1 MEDSSFSGRCRV
13 GIDSGGTFTD
23 MVLIDAESRRWVFKR
38 PSVPSNP
45 ANGVL
50 GVLEA
55 GAQHFGMTLEQ
66 LLSRC
71 ERLIHGTTVATN
83 LMLEG
88 KGARVGLICTDGF
101 RDSLEIRRG
110 LRPDIWDHRKPF
122 APVLV
127 PRYLRLGVRGRIA
140 ADGTELAALDEADV
154 AKAAQ
159 FFTDEGVD
167 AIAIC
172 LLHAYVNPEHERRTV
187 ALLKEYAGSSP
198 AVQWIS
204 ASSDIIPIIG
214 EYERTSGTV
223 INASLAPRMSKYLR
237 ELDERLRGH
246 GLERPL
252 LIQRSNGGA
261 ISIDEAVASP
271 VNLVLSGPAAGVG
284 ALSYYTGVI
293 ESDNLIAM
301 EVGGT
306 STDVMVM
313 DGGRVSTT
321 TETDMAGYPV
331 CVPTVDIHTVGAGG
345 GTIAWLD
352 GGNMIKLGPQGA
364 GAVPGPA
371 AYSRG
376 GTLPTVTD
384 AQLVLG
390 RLKAGTFAGGSV
402 MLDEALA
409 REAIERH
416 LATPLGVSVETAA
429 IGIIRLADQQMH
441 QAVERISIQRGI
453 DVRGFVLVA
462 CGGAGPMHG
471 VSVARSLNMSKL
483 SVPRQSGAYCA
494 MGMLNSDIRKEFH
507 RSLVVR
513 LGPDAPAALGETFVE
528 LAGRAR
534 AFLAKE
540 GFKEGQSAS
549 LIYQADMRFS
559 GQQSDIPIT
568 LASAVEFAS
577 SMRECFE
584 HEYERLFGHVPRN
597 GTIEIRGAR
606 VIGCGRLR
614 RIEPRASEMIE
625 HEPKPTGTRRVFADQ
640 ERGFVDMP
648 VYDGPALLPG
658 TRIVGPAMIEEATT
672 TIVVTGEDVV
682 RLNRFGE
689 YIVDISRA
697 Q

>member
-1 MEDSSFSGRCRV
+1 MEESSFSGRCRV

-45 ANGVL
+45 ANGVM

-55 GAQHFGMTLEQ
+55 GAAHFHMTLGQ

-71 ERLIHGTTVATN
+71 ERVIHGTTVATN

-88 KGARVGLICTDGF
+88 KGARVGLLCTAGF

-127 PRYLRLGVRGRIA
+127 PRYLRLGVGGRMA
-140 ADGTELAALDEADV
+140 ADGTELEALNEGDV
-154 AKAAQ
+154 ARAAR
-159 FFTDEGVD
+159 FFADEGVD

-172 LLHAYVNPEHERRTV
+172 LLHSYVNSAHERRAV
-187 ALLKEYAGSSP
+187 ALLKEYAAGSP

-204 ASSDIIPIIG
+204 ASSEIIPMIG

-246 GLERPL
+246 GLARPL

-284 ALSYYTGVI
+284 ALSYYTKVI
-293 ESDNLIAM
+293 ESDDLIAM

-313 DGGRVSTT
+313 HGGRVSTT

-390 RLKAGTFAGGSV
+390 RLKSGTFAGGSV

-409 REAIERH
+409 RESIETH
-416 LATPLGVSVETAA
+416 LARPLGVSVETAA

-453 DVRGFVLVA
+453 DVRNFVLVA

-471 VSVARSLNMSKL
+471 VSVARSLNMSRL

-513 LGPDAPAALGETFVE
+513 LGDDAPATLGIAYEE
-528 LAGRAR
+528 LADRAR
-534 AFLAKE
+534 TFLAKE
-540 GFKEGQSAS
+540 GFEGGGAS
-549 LIYQADMRFS
+549 LIHQADMRFS

-568 LASAVEFAS
+568 LDSASQAPAAL
-577 SMRECFE
+577 RESFE
-584 HEYERLFGHVPRN
+584 QEYERLFGHVPRH

-606 VIGCGRLR
+606 VIGCGRLQ
-614 RIEPRASEMIE
+614 RIEPRASDANR
-625 HEPKPTGTRRVFADQ
+625 HEPQPSGARRVFADQ
-640 ERGFVDMP
+640 DLGFVEMP

-658 TRIVGPAMIEEATT
+658 ARIVGPAIIEEATT
-672 TIVVTGEDVV
+672 TIVVTGDDVV
-682 RLNRFGE
+682 TLNRFGE
-689 YIVDISRA
+689 YIVDISGA

>member
-1 MEDSSFSGRCRV
+1 MEESSFSGRCRI

-45 ANGVL
+45 AHGVL
-50 GVLEA
+50 DVLET
-55 GAQHFGMTLEQ
+55 GAAHFGMTLDR

-88 KGARVGLICTDGF
+88 KGARVGLICTAGF

-110 LRPDIWDHRKPF
+110 IRPDIWDHRKPY

-140 ADGTELAALDEADV
+140 ADGFELEPLDEGDV
-154 AKAAQ
+154 AQAAR
-159 FFTDEGVD
+159 FFAEEGVE

-172 LLHAYVNPEHERRTV
+172 LLHAYVNPEHERRV
-187 ALLKEYAGSSP
+187 AALLRDYAGGSR
-198 AVQWIS
+198 AVHWIS

-223 INASLAPRMSKYLR
+223 INATLAPRMSRYLR
-237 ELDERLRGH
+237 ELDDRLRAH

-293 ESDNLIAM
+293 ESDDLIAM

-352 GGNMIKLGPQGA
+352 GGNMMRLGPQGA

-371 AYSRG
+371 AYRRG

-390 RLKAGTFAGGSV
+390 RLRPGAFAGGSV
-402 MLDEALA
+402 TLDLALA
-409 REAIERH
+409 RTAIETH
-416 LATPLGVSVETAA
+416 LARPLGVSVETAA

-453 DVRGFVLVA
+453 DVRRFVLVA

-471 VSVARSLNMSKL
+471 VAVARSLNMSRL

-507 RSLVVR
+507 RSVVVR
-513 LGPDAPAALGETFVE
+513 LGPDAPAALGAVYAE
-528 LAGRAR
+528 LAGSAR
-534 AFLAKE
+534 AFLGKE
-540 GFKEGQSAS
+540 GFEGSSAT

-559 GQQSDIPIT
+559 GQQSDIAIT
-568 LASAVEFAS
+568 LDDPATSHEA
-577 SMRECFE
+577 MRTSFE
-584 HEYERLFGHVPRN
+584 REYERLFGYVPRN
-597 GTIEIRGAR
+597 GTIEVRGAR
-606 VIGCGRLR
+606 VIGCGRLQ
-614 RIEPRASEMIE
+614 RIEPRASGMRE
-625 HEPKPTGTRRVFADQ
+625 HAPDAVTSRRVFADP

-648 VYDGPALLPG
+648 VYDGPALQPG
-658 TRIVGPAMIEEATT
+658 ARIVGPAIIEEATT
-672 TIVVTGEDVV
+672 TIVVNGDEVV

-689 YIVDISRA
+689 YIVDIPGAR
-697 Q
+697 

>member
-1 MEDSSFSGRCRV
+1 MEDSSFSGRCRI

-23 MVLIDAESRRWVFKR
+23 MVLIDADSRRWVFKR

-55 GAQHFGMTLEQ
+55 GAAHFGMSLDQ

-88 KGARVGLICTDGF
+88 KGARVGLLCTAGF

-127 PRYLRLGVRGRIA
+127 PRYLRIGVRGRITA
-140 ADGTELAALDEADV
+140 NGRELEALNEADV
-154 AKAAQ
+154 VHAAR
-159 FFTDEGVD
+159 FFAEEGVD
-167 AIAIC
+167 AIAVC
-172 LLHAYVNPEHERRTV
+172 LLHSYANAAHERRAV
-187 ALLKEYAGSSP
+187 ALLREYAGDSA

-223 INASLAPRMSKYLR
+223 INASLAPRMSQYLR
-237 ELDERLRGH
+237 ELDERLRSH

-284 ALSYYTGVI
+284 ALSYYTNVI
-293 ESDNLIAM
+293 ESDDLIAM

-376 GTLPTVTD
+376 GTQPTVTD

-390 RLKAGTFAGGSV
+390 RLRPGAFAGGSV
-402 MLDEALA
+402 MLDEKLA
-409 REAIERH
+409 REAIETH
-416 LATPLGVSVETAA
+416 LSGPLGISVETAA

-494 MGMLNSDIRKEFH
+494 MGMLNSDIRKEFQ

-513 LGPDAPAALGETFVE
+513 LDADAPAALRAAYDA
-528 LAGRAR
+528 LAEQAR
-534 AFLAKE
+534 AFLVRE
-540 GFKEGQSAS
+540 GFAGAAAT
-549 LIYQADMRFS
+549 LIHQADMRFS
-559 GQQSDIPIT
+559 GQQSDISIT
-568 LASAVEFAS
+568 LDGPAQSPAA
-577 SMRECFE
+577 MRQVFE
-584 HEYERLFGHVPRN
+584 REYERLFGYVPHN

-606 VIGCGRLR
+606 VVGCGRLQ
-614 RIEPRASEMIE
+614 RIEPRTSETCTD
-625 HEPKPTGTRRVFADQ
+625 EPRPVGTRRVFADQ
-640 ERGFVDMP
+640 ERGFVEMP
-648 VYDGPALLPG
+648 VYDGPALQPG
-658 TRIVGPAMIEEATT
+658 MRIVGPAIIEETTT
-672 TIVVTGEDVV
+672 TIVVNGDDVV

-697 Q
+697 R

>member
-1 MEDSSFSGRCRV
+1 MEDSLFSGRCRV

-50 GVLEA
+50 GVLHA
-55 GAQHFGMTLEQ
+55 GASHFGMTLEQ

-71 ERLIHGTTVATN
+71 ERVIHGTTVATN

-88 KGARVGLICTDGF
+88 KGARVGLLCTDGF

-140 ADGTELAALDEADV
+140 ADGTELEALNEADV
-154 AKAAQ
+154 ETAAR
-159 FFTDEGVD
+159 FFADEGVE

-172 LLHAYVNPEHERRTV
+172 LLHAYVNPEHERRAV
-187 ALLKEYAGSSP
+187 ALLKDHAAGSP

-204 ASSDIIPIIG
+204 ASSQIIPIIG

-246 GLERPL
+246 GLARPL

-261 ISIDEAVASP
+261 ISIDEAVGSP

-284 ALSYYTGVI
+284 ALSYYTRVI
-293 ESDNLIAM
+293 ESDDLIAM

-409 REAIERH
+409 REAIEAH
-416 LATPLGVSVETAA
+416 LAKPLGVSVETAA

-441 QAVERISIQRGI
+441 QAVERISTQRGI
-453 DVRGFVLVA
+453 DVRSFVLVA

-471 VSVARSLNMSKL
+471 VSVARSLNMQKL

-494 MGMLNSDIRKEFH
+494 MGMLNSDIRKEFQ
-507 RSLVVR
+507 RSLMIR
-513 LGPDAPAALGETFVE
+513 LGDEAPATLGAAYVE
-528 LAGRAR
+528 LAERAS
-534 AFLAKE
+534 AFLTKE
-540 GFKEGQSAS
+540 GFEGPSAS
-549 LIYQADMRFS
+549 LIYQVDMRFS

-568 LASAVEFAS
+568 LASATAPPAAL
-577 SMRECFE
+577 RESFE
-584 HEYERLFGHVPRN
+584 REYEHLFGHVPRN

-606 VIGCGRLR
+606 VIGCGRLQ
-614 RIEPRASEMIE
+614 RIEPRASEAKE
-625 HEPKPTGTRRVFADQ
+625 HEPKPTGTRRAFAD
-640 ERGFVDMP
+640 EARGFVDMP

-658 TRIVGPAMIEEATT
+658 TRIVGPAIIEEATT
-672 TIVVTGEDVV
+672 TMVVTGGDVV

-689 YIVDISRA
+689 YIVDISGA
-697 Q
+697 

>member
-1 MEDSSFSGRCRV
+1 MEDSSFSGRCRI

-23 MVLIDAESRRWVFKR
+23 MVLIDAGSRRWVFKR
-38 PSVPSNP
+38 PSVPGNP
-45 ANGVL
+45 ANGVM
-50 GVLEA
+50 GVLEY
-55 GAQHFGMTLEQ
+55 GAAHFGMTLEQ
-66 LLSRC
+66 LLERC

-88 KGARVGLICTDGF
+88 KGSRVGLICTEGF

-110 LRPDIWDHRKPF
+110 LRPDIWDHRKPYS
-122 APVLV
+122 PVLV
-127 PRYLRLGVRGRIA
+127 PRYLRLGVRGRFA
-140 ADGTELAALDEADV
+140 ADGTELEALNEADV
-154 AKAAQ
+154 ARAAR
-159 FFTDEGVD
+159 FFADEGVD

-172 LLHAYVNPEHERRTV
+172 LLHSYVNPEHERRTA
-187 ALLKEYAGSSP
+187 ALLKEYAPDSP

-204 ASSDIIPIIG
+204 ASSEIIPIIG
-214 EYERTSGTV
+214 EYERASGTV
-223 INASLAPRMSKYLR
+223 INASLAPRMSKYLG

-246 GLERPL
+246 GLQRPL

-284 ALSYYTGVI
+284 ALSYYTRVI
-293 ESDNLIAM
+293 ESENLIAM

-313 DGGRVSTT
+313 DRGRVSTT

-402 MLDEALA
+402 MLDEGLA
-409 REAIERH
+409 REAIETH
-416 LATPLGVSVETAA
+416 LARPLGVSVETAA
-429 IGIIRLADQQMH
+429 IGIIRLADQQMN

-471 VSVARSLNMSKL
+471 VSVARSLGMSKL

-507 RSLVVR
+507 RSVVVR
-513 LGPDAPAALGETFVE
+513 LGSESTATLSPEYAE
-528 LAGRAR
+528 LSERAR
-534 AFLAKE
+534 DFLAKE
-540 GFKEGQSAS
+540 GFAGESAT
-549 LIYQADMRFS
+549 LIFQADMRFS

-568 LASAVEFAS
+568 LESPMDSPLA
-577 SMRECFE
+577 MREAFE
-584 HEYERLFGHVPRN
+584 QEYERLFGYVPRN

-606 VIGCGRLR
+606 VIGCGRLQ
-614 RIEPRASEMIE
+614 RIEPRASEE
-625 HEPKPTGTRRVFADQ
+625 TPHEPTPIGSRRVFADQ
-640 ERGFVDMP
+640 ARGFVDMP
-648 VYDGPALLPG
+648 VYNGPVLPAG
-658 TRIVGPAMIEEATT
+658 TRIVGPAIIEEATT
-672 TIVVTGEDVV
+672 TIVVTGDDVV

-689 YIVDISRA
+689 YIVDISGA

>member
-1 MEDSSFSGRCRV
+1 MEDSLFSGRCRV

-55 GAQHFGMTLEQ
+55 GAAHFGMTLEQ

-71 ERLIHGTTVATN
+71 ERVIHGTTVATN

-88 KGARVGLICTDGF
+88 KGARVGLLCTDGF

-140 ADGTELAALDEADV
+140 ADGTELEALNEADV
-154 AKAAQ
+154 ANAAR
-159 FFTDEGVD
+159 FFAAEGVE

-172 LLHAYVNPEHERRTV
+172 LLHAYVNPEHERRAV
-187 ALLKEYAGSSP
+187 ALLTDHAAGSP

-204 ASSDIIPIIG
+204 ASSEIIPIIG

-246 GLERPL
+246 GLARPL

-261 ISIDEAVASP
+261 ISIDEAVGSP

-284 ALSYYTGVI
+284 ALSYYTRVI
-293 ESDNLIAM
+293 ESDDLIAM

-352 GGNMIKLGPQGA
+352 GGNMIRLGPQGA

-409 REAIERH
+409 REAIETH
-416 LATPLGVSVETAA
+416 LAKPLGVSVETAA

-453 DVRGFVLVA
+453 DVRGFTLVA

-513 LGPDAPAALGETFVE
+513 LGDEAPATLGTAYVE
-528 LAGRAR
+528 LAERAR

-540 GFKEGQSAS
+540 GFEGSSAS
-549 LIYQADMRFS
+549 LIYQVDMRFS

-568 LASAVEFAS
+568 LASATEPPAAL
-577 SMRECFE
+577 RESFE
-584 HEYERLFGHVPRN
+584 REYERLFGHVPRS
-597 GTIEIRGAR
+597 GTIEIRGVR
-606 VIGCGRLR
+606 VIGCGRLQ
-614 RIEPRASEMIE
+614 RIEPRASEAKG
-625 HEPKPTGTRRVFADQ
+625 HEPKPTGARRVFANE
-640 ERGFVDMP
+640 ERGFVDLP

-658 TRIVGPAMIEEATT
+658 ACIVGPAIIEEATT
-672 TIVVTGEDVV
+672 TIVVTGYDVV

-689 YIVDISRA
+689 YIVDISGA

>member
-1 MEDSSFSGRCRV
+1 MANSVFSGRCRI

-23 MVLIDAESRRWVFKR
+23 MVLIDADSRRWVFKR

-45 ANGVL
+45 AQGVL
-50 GVLEA
+50 GVLDT
-55 GAQHFGMTLEQ
+55 GAAHFGLTLGE

-71 ERLIHGTTVATN
+71 ERVIHGTTVATN

-88 KGARVGLICTDGF
+88 KGAKVGLVCTHGF

-110 LRPDIWDHRKPF
+110 IRPDIWNHREPF

-127 PRYLRLGVRGRIA
+127 PRYLRLGVRGRLA
-140 ADGTELAALDEADV
+140 ADGSQLERLMEEDV
-154 AKAAQ
+154 AQAAQ
-159 FFTDEGVD
+159 FFAQEGVE
-167 AIAIC
+167 AIAVC
-172 LLHAYVNPEHERRTV
+172 LLHAYANPVHEHRVVE
-187 ALLKEYAGSSP
+187 LLQHYGAANP

-204 ASSDIIPIIG
+204 ASSDIIPMIG

-246 GLERPL
+246 GLDRPI

-261 ISIDEAVASP
+261 ISIDEAIASP

-284 ALSYYTGVI
+284 ALSYYSQVI
-293 ESDNLIAM
+293 GSDNLIAM

-313 DGGRVSTT
+313 DRGRVSTT
-321 TETDMAGYPV
+321 SETDMAGYPV

-376 GTLPTVTD
+376 GVLPTVTD
-384 AQLVLG
+384 AQVVLG
-390 RLKAGTFAGGSV
+390 RLKPGSFAGGSV
-402 MLDEALA
+402 MIDATLA
-409 REAIERH
+409 QAAIETH
-416 LATPLGVSVETAA
+416 LAGPLGVSVETAA
-429 IGIIRLADQQMH
+429 IGIIRLADQQMR

-453 DVRGFVLVA
+453 DVRGFVLVP

-471 VSVARSLNMSKL
+471 NSVARSLGMRT
-483 SVPRQSGAYCA
+483 VAIPRQSGAYCA
-494 MGMLNSDIRKEFH
+494 MGMLNSDIRKEFL
-507 RSLVVR
+507 RSVVIR
-513 LGPDAPAALGETFVE
+513 LNDDAPATLGGIYDE
-528 LAGRAR
+528 LSGKAK
-534 AFLAKE
+534 AFLASE
-540 GFKEGQSAS
+540 GFEGAAAS
-549 LIYQADMRFS
+549 VIYQADMRFA

-568 LASAVEFAS
+568 LESAGQSAMA
-577 SMRECFE
+577 MREGFE
-584 HEYERLFGHVPRN
+584 REYERLFGHVPRQ

-606 VIGCGRLR
+606 VIGCGQLQ
-614 RIEPRASEMIE
+614 RIRPLETEAAAYEPQPSS
-625 HEPKPTGTRRVFADQ
+625 HRRVYAD
-640 ERGFVDMP
+640 EAHGFVQMP
-648 VYDGPALLPG
+648 VFDGPALKPG
-658 TRIVGPAMIEEATT
+658 ARIAGPAIIEEATT
-672 TIVVTGEDVV
+672 TIALTGDDLAT
-682 RLNRFGE
+682 LNRFGE
-689 YIVDISRA
+689 YIIEISEA

>member
-1 MEDSSFSGRCRV
+1 MADSSFNGRCRV

-45 ANGVL
+45 ASGVL

-55 GAQHFGMTLEQ
+55 GAAHFGMTLEQ

-71 ERLIHGTTVATN
+71 ERVIHGTTVATN

-88 KGARVGLICTDGF
+88 KGARVGLLCTDGF

-140 ADGTELAALDEADV
+140 ADGRELEALEEADV
-154 AKAAQ
+154 AKAAR
-159 FFTDEGVD
+159 FFADEGVD

-172 LLHAYVNPEHERRTV
+172 LLHSYVNPEHERRAV
-187 ALLKEYAGSSP
+187 ALLKEHAAGSP

-204 ASSDIIPIIG
+204 PSSEIIPIIG

-284 ALSYYTGVI
+284 ALSYYTNVI
-293 ESDNLIAM
+293 ESDDLIAM

-331 CVPTVDIHTVGAGG
+331 CVPTVDIYTVGAGG

-402 MLDEALA
+402 KLDEGLA
-409 REAIERH
+409 REAIETY
-416 LATPLGVSVETAA
+416 LAKPLGVSVETAA

-453 DVRGFVLVA
+453 DARRFVLVA

-513 LGPDAPAALGETFVE
+513 LGSNVPATLGLVYAE
-528 LAGRAR
+528 LAERAR
-534 AFLAKE
+534 TFLVKE
-540 GFKEGQSAS
+540 GFKGESAS

-568 LASAVEFAS
+568 LASATESPDAL
-577 SMRECFE
+577 RENFE
-584 HEYERLFGHVPRN
+584 REYERLFGHVPRS

-606 VIGCGRLR
+606 VIGCGRLQ
-614 RIEPRASEMIE
+614 RIEPRASDATG
-625 HEPKPTGTRRVFADQ
+625 HEPQPSGTRRVFADQ
-640 ERGFVDMP
+640 DRGFVDMP

-658 TRIVGPAMIEEATT
+658 AYIVGPAIIEEATT
-672 TIVVTGEDVV
+672 TIVVTGDDVV

-689 YIVDISRA
+689 YIVDISGA

>member
-1 MEDSSFSGRCRV
+1 MADSSFSGRCRV

-23 MVLIDAESRRWVFKR
+23 MVLIDADSRRWVFKR
-38 PSVPSNP
+38 PSVPSSP
-45 ANGVL
+45 ADGVV
-50 GVLEA
+50 GVLEE
-55 GAQHFGMTLEQ
+55 GARHFGFTLGE

-71 ERLIHGTTVATN
+71 ERVIHGTTVATN

-88 KGARVGLICTDGF
+88 KGARVGLICSHGF

-110 LRPDIWDHRKPF
+110 LRPQIWNHREPY

-127 PRYLRLGVRGRIA
+127 PRYLRLGVRGRLA
-140 ADGTELAALDEADV
+140 ADGSELESLNEADV
-154 AKAAQ
+154 EAAAR
-159 FFTDEGVD
+159 FFLEEGVE

-172 LLHAYVNPEHERRTV
+172 LMHSYANPAHEARV
-187 ALLKEYAGSSP
+187 AELLKQQNRTHGGTR
-198 AVQWIS
+198 WIS
-204 ASSDIIPIIG
+204 ASSEIIPMIG

-223 INASLAPRMSKYLR
+223 INASLAPRMSQYLG
-237 ELDERLRGH
+237 ELDKRLRGN
-246 GLERPL
+246 GLDRPI

-284 ALSYYTGVI
+284 ALNYYSQVI
-293 ESDNLIAM
+293 GSENLIAM

-313 DGGRVSTT
+313 DRARVATT

-352 GGNMIKLGPQGA
+352 GGNMMRLGPQGA

-390 RLKAGTFAGGSV
+390 RLKAGSFAGGSV
-402 MLDEALA
+402 ILDAQLA
-409 REAIERH
+409 HTAIEEH
-416 LATPLGVSVETAA
+416 LAKPLNVSVETAA
-429 IGIIRLADQQMH
+429 IGMIRLADQQMR

-471 VSVARSLNMSKL
+471 TSVARSLDMRKL

-494 MGMLNSDIRKEFH
+494 MGMLNSDIRKEFL

-513 LGPDAPAALGETFVE
+513 LEGEVVPALGAAFQPLSVQ
-528 LAGRAR
+528 GQQ
-534 AFLAKE
+534 FLARE
-540 GFKEGQSAS
+540 GFKGENAK
-549 LIYQADMRFS
+549 LIYQADMRFA
-559 GQQSDIPIT
+559 GQQSDISINLVGPDVPAAT
-568 LASAVEFAS
+568 LRQA
-577 SMRECFE
+577 FE
-584 HEYERLFGHVPRN
+584 QEYERLFGHVPAH

-606 VIGCGRLR
+606 VIACGQLQ
-614 RIEPRASEMIE
+614 RIRPLESDSRAYLP
-625 HEPKPTGTRRVFADQ
+625 EPKGTRRVFADA
-640 ERGFVDMP
+640 ELGFVDMP
-648 VYDGPALLPG
+648 VYDGPSLLAG
-658 TRIVGPAMIEEATT
+658 ARIEGPAIIEEATT
-672 TIVVTGEDVV
+672 TIAVTGKDIAT
-682 RLNRFGE
+682 LNRFGE
-689 YIVDISRA
+689 YIIEISGV